1 MVGGYRFES
10 IPDGIALLRHDNNR
24 VSAFVNHET
33 SLVPFP
39 FPTPPAPTTEGNSQ
53 NDFENAQV
61 SQLTLNT
68 ATAGVIEGSL
78 AIPSSMNFQ
87 RFCSSFLGT
96 KAAGFNRPILLTN
109 EEGID
114 WVKREEGVAD
124 DGRRHGLAA
133 DRDRRCAG
141 RAHGRD
147 PADLGDGPPQPRE
160 QPGGAGYGHPVV
172 LSGDDSFVNDPAQSQ
187 VYSYIA
193 DSAND
198 VMNDRGELYAFV
210 SDNPAKDDYF
220 DFAPGDTS
228 SVSGRFVQ
236 VPKDIATGRKA
247 DGTELM
253 AADKGYPQPVSPAPG
268 LGWQRDAVTQV
279 PIDGP
284 QWVLEHWG
292 DIQPTPVFQFV
303 RIEDMAYDKRPGME
317 NVVYL
322 VDSGRGTRPTVT
334 PPPGT
339 ARSTNGR
346 VWKMVLDK
354 SDPTKVLS
362 LSIFIEGDD
371 QPVKTPTEI
380 HQPDNIESTP
390 QGLLIT
396 EDPGSSQQ
404 FTPGEAGATTARIMR
419 YTFATGVLDTAARVD
434 QSLDENTGAPGSRA
448 TRTPQPPGLLGA
460 WESSGIVDA
469 SAYFGPGAFLATVQ
483 AHTYWIEKALSAD
496 DNFAPPG
503 PDYTHKRE
511 GGPARAAPY
520 PRLGRRQRGTDRVTR
535 RNDREGRRE
544 PPLSFMRLRTPP
556 RRARR
561 RRSARASSGRRRRPR
576 RAPPGSPGG
585 GPRSPASCRGR
596 RRRPACPPPWRGRAA
611 TA

>member
-1 MVGGYRFES
+1 VKRLLLCGIVAAAALVATAAATADNDNKDGFKTAAPSMLIGVAPGSSTEALISTGDMLGSYRFES
-10 IPDGIALLRHDNNR
+10 IPDGIALRRHDNNR
-24 VSAFVNHET
+24 VEAFVNHET

-39 FPTPPAPTTEGNSQ
+39 FPTPPIAPTEATSQ
-53 NDFENAQV
+53 NDFENSQV
-61 SQLTLNT
+61 SRLTLDT
-68 ATAGVIEGSL
+68 ATGGVLQGSL
-78 AIPSSMNFQ
+78 AIPSSDNYQ
-87 RFCSSFLGT
+87 RFCSNFLAT

-114 WVKREEGVAD
+114 WVKRTGKAWPTTV
-124 DGRRHGLAA
+124 GAA
-133 DRDRRCAG
+133 DSRQIGTVVAQDVLTGVTKPIWGMG
-141 RAHGRD
+141 RHNHENSLAV
-147 PADLGDGPPQPRE
+147 P
-160 QPGGAGYGHPVV
+160 GYGHPVV

-210 SDNPAKDDYF
+210 SDTPGKDDYF
-220 DFAPGDTS
+220 DFAPGDQTS
-228 SVSGRFVQ
+228 ITGRFVQ
-236 VPKDIATGRKA
+236 VPKDVATGRKP

-253 AADKGYPQPVSPAPG
+253 AADKGYPAPPIV
-268 LGWQRDAVTQV
+268 GWQRDAVTQV

-292 DIQPTPVFQFV
+292 DIQPQPVFQFV
-303 RIEDMAYDKRPGME
+303 RIEDMAYDKRAGME

-322 VDSGRGTRPTVT
+322 VDSGRGTLPTVT
-334 PPPGT
+334 PPAGQ

-362 LSIFIEGDD
+362 LSILIEGDD

-404 FTPGEAGATTARIMR
+404 FLPTDANATTARIMR
-419 YTFATGVLDTAARVD
+419 YTFATEQLDIAARVD
-434 QSLDENTGAPGSRA
+434 QSLDENLGAPGIPSDKDAAAAGR
-448 TRTPQPPGLLGA
+448 LGA
-460 WESSGIVDA
+460 WEASGIVDA
-469 SAYFGPGAFLATVQ
+469 SPYFGPGAFLATVQ
-483 AHTYWIEKALSAD
+483 AHTYWVEKLLSPD
-496 DNFAPPG
+496 DNFLPPG

-511 GGPARAAPY
+511 GGQLVLL
-520 PRLGRRQRGTDRVTR
+520 RL
-535 RNDREGRRE
+535 
-544 PPLSFMRLRTPP
+544 
-556 RRARR
+556 
-561 RRSARASSGRRRRPR
+561 
-576 RAPPGSPGG
+576 PGWGIG
-585 GPRSPASCRGR
+585 DAGDD
-596 RRRPACPPPWRGRAA
+596 
-611 TA
+611 

>member
-1 MVGGYRFES
+1 VKRLLFCGVVAAALATSAAATADNDKKDGFRTAAPPMLVGVAPGSSTEAIISVGDMVGGYRFES
-10 IPDGIALLRHDNNR
+10 IPDGIALMRHDNNR
-24 VSAFVNHET
+24 VNAFVNHET

-39 FPTPPAPTTEGNSQ
+39 FPTPPAPTNELNSQ

-61 SQLTLNT
+61 SLLTLNT
-68 ATAGVIEGSL
+68 ATAGVIEGRL
-78 AIPSSMNFQ
+78 AIPSSLNFQ
-87 RFCSSFLGT
+87 RFCSSFLAT

-114 WVKREEGVAD
+114 WVKREGKAWPTTI
-124 DGRRHGLAA
+124 GAA
-133 DRDRRCAG
+133 DSRQIGTVVAQDALTGVTRPIWGMG
-141 RAHGRD
+141 RHNHENSLAVT
-147 PADLGDGPPQPRE
+147 
-160 QPGGAGYGHPVV
+160 GYGHPVV

-210 SDNPAKDDYF
+210 SDVPGKDDYF

-228 SVSGRFVQ
+228 SISGHFVQ
-236 VPKDIATGRKA
+236 VPKDIATGRRP

-268 LGWQRDAVTQV
+268 VGWQRDAVTQQ

-292 DIQPTPVFQFV
+292 DIQPQPVFQFV

-334 PPPGT
+334 PPPGQ

-362 LSIFIEGDD
+362 LSVFIEGDD

-404 FTPGEAGATTARIMR
+404 FTPTEADATTARIMR
-419 YTFATGVLDTAARVD
+419 YTFATSLLDIAARVD
-434 QSLDENTGAPGSRA
+434 QSLDENTGAPGIPSDKDSA
-448 TRTPQPPGLLGA
+448 TAGLLGA
-460 WESSGIVDA
+460 WESSGVVDA

-483 AHTYWIEKALSAD
+483 AHSYWVEKMLSAD

-511 GGPARAAPY
+511 AGQLVLLRIPGWGG
-520 PRLGRRQRGTDRVTR
+520 
-535 RNDREGRRE
+535 
-544 PPLSFMRLRTPP
+544 
-556 RRARR
+556 
-561 RRSARASSGRRRRPR
+561 SSED
-576 RAPPGSPGG
+576 
-585 GPRSPASCRGR
+585 
-596 RRRPACPPPWRGRAA
+596 
-611 TA
+611 

>member
-1 MVGGYRFES
+1 VKRLLFAAAVVAASLVVAAAATADNDKKDGFKTPVPKMLIGVAPGVTTEAIISVGDMVGGYRFES
-10 IPDGIALLRHDNNR
+10 IPDGISLRRHDNNR
-24 VSAFVNHET
+24 VEAFVNHET

-39 FPTPPAPTTEGNSQ
+39 FPTPPTPPTEATSQ

-61 SQLTLNT
+61 SQLTLSS
-68 ATAGVIEGSL
+68 ATAGVVQGSL
-78 AIPSSMNFQ
+78 MITSAENYQ
-87 RFCSSFLGT
+87 RFCSNFLAT
-96 KAAGFNRPILLTN
+96 KAAGFNRPIFFTN

-114 WVKREEGVAD
+114 WVKRSGTAWPTTV
-124 DGRRHGLAA
+124 GAA
-133 DRDRRCAG
+133 DSRQIGTVVAHDVHSGESRPIWGMG
-141 RAHGRD
+141 RHNHENSLAV
-147 PADLGDGPPQPRE
+147 Q
-160 QPGGAGYGHPVV
+160 GYGHPVV

-198 VMNDRGELYAFV
+198 VMNDRGDLWAFV

-220 DFAPGDTS
+220 DFAPGDTTS
-228 SVSGRFVQ
+228 ITGHFVK
-236 VPKDIATGRKA
+236 VPKDIATGRNP
-247 DGTELM
+247 DGTEMM

-268 LGWQRDAVTQV
+268 VGWQRDAVTGV

-292 DIQPTPVFQFV
+292 DIQPQPAFQFV

-322 VDSGRGTRPTVT
+322 ADSGRGTRPNVT
-334 PPPGT
+334 PPPNQ

-346 VWKMVLDK
+346 IWKMVLDK
-354 SDPTKVLS
+354 NDPTQVLS
-362 LSIFIEGDD
+362 LSILIEGDD

-380 HQPDNIESTP
+380 HQPDNLESTP

-404 FTPGEAGATTARIMR
+404 FTPTEANATTARLMR
-419 YTFATGVLDTAARVD
+419 YTFATSALDVAARVD
-434 QSLDENTGAPGSRA
+434 QSLDENPGAPGVPSDKDLA
-448 TRTPQPPGLLGA
+448 GAGLWGA

-483 AHTYWIEKALSAD
+483 AHTYWIEKLLSSD
-496 DNFAPPG
+496 DNFLPPG

-511 GGPARAAPY
+511 AGQ
-520 PRLGRRQRGTDRVTR
+520 LV
-535 RNDREGRRE
+535 
-544 PPLSFMRLRTPP
+544 LLRI
-556 RRARR
+556 
-561 RRSARASSGRRRRPR
+561 
-576 RAPPGSPGG
+576 PGWGSNT
-585 GPRSPASCRGR
+585 SDDE
-596 RRRPACPPPWRGRAA
+596 
-611 TA
+611 

>member
-1 MVGGYRFES
+1 VKRLLLATAAVAAALVVTAAATADSDKKDGFKTAAPPMLIGVAPGSTTEAIISVGDMVGGYRFES
-10 IPDGIALLRHDNNR
+10 IPDGISLRRHDNNR
-24 VSAFVNHET
+24 VNAFVNHET

-39 FPTPPAPTTEGNSQ
+39 FPTPPTPTTEANSQ
-53 NDFENAQV
+53 NDFENSQV
-61 SQLTLNT
+61 SLLTLNAQT
-68 ATAGVIEGSL
+68 HGVIQGSL
-78 AIPSSMNFQ
+78 AIASAENYQ
-87 RFCSSFLGT
+87 RFCSNFMPT
-96 KAAGFNRPILLTN
+96 RAAGFNRPILLTN

-114 WVKREEGVAD
+114 WVKRTGKAWPTTI
-124 DGRRHGLAA
+124 GAA
-133 DRDRRCAG
+133 DSRQIGAVVAHDVLTGETRPIWGMG
-141 RAHGRD
+141 RHNHENSLAV
-147 PADLGDGPPQPRE
+147 Q
-160 QPGGAGYGHPVV
+160 GYGHPVV

-198 VMNDRGELYAFV
+198 VMNDRGDLYAFV

-220 DFAPGDTS
+220 DFAPGDPTS
-228 SVSGRFVQ
+228 ITGHFVK
-236 VPKDIATGRKA
+236 VPKDVATGRRP
-247 DGTELM
+247 DGTDLM
-253 AADKGYPQPVSPAPG
+253 AADKGYPLPPSV
-268 LGWQRDAVTQV
+268 GWQRDAVTTL

-292 DIQPTPVFQFV
+292 DIQPQPAFQFV

-322 VDSGRGTRPTVT
+322 VDSGRGTLPTVT
-334 PPPGT
+334 PPAGL

-354 SDPTKVLS
+354 NDPTQVLS
-362 LSIFIEGDD
+362 LSILIEGDD

-404 FTPGEAGATTARIMR
+404 FLPTDAGATTARIMR
-419 YTFATGVLDTAARVD
+419 YTFETGLLDVAAKVD
-434 QSLDENTGAPGSRA
+434 QSLDENLGSPGIPSDKDAAPAGRW
-448 TRTPQPPGLLGA
+448 GA
-460 WESSGIVDA
+460 WESSGIIDA

-483 AHTYWIEKALSAD
+483 AHSYWIEKQLSAD

-511 GGPARAAPY
+511 GGQ
-520 PRLGRRQRGTDRVTR
+520 LV
-535 RNDREGRRE
+535 
-544 PPLSFMRLRTPP
+544 LLRIPGWGGN
-556 RRARR
+556 
-561 RRSARASSGRRRRPR
+561 SSDD
-576 RAPPGSPGG
+576 
-585 GPRSPASCRGR
+585 
-596 RRRPACPPPWRGRAA
+596 
-611 TA
+611 